1 MAGGA
6 STIPMPATDRLLEGK
21 VALVTGAGRRIGRS
35 IALRL
40 GELGARVAV
49 HYGTSQT
56 EALETAERCGG
67 RAFQA
72 DLTEV
77 GAIKRLFDDVES
89 ELGPLDLFVNNAGR
103 YREMNV
109 LEVTEQD
116 WDSIHDVNLKAA
128 FFCCQ
133 QAARRMQGRGGRIV
147 ILSSLGA
154 LRPWTRHA
162 PYCASKAG
170 VTMLTRVLAKALAPE
185 ITVNSVAPGVIH
197 FDDEMPPEIARLVS
211 VTPMRRPGSGE
222 DIAEAVCG
230 FFTGPSFVTGQILA
244 VDGGLSQRA

>member
-1 MAGGA
+1 M
-6 STIPMPATDRLLEGK
+6 
-21 VALVTGAGRRIGRS
+21 VTGAARRIGRS

-40 GELGARVAV
+40 ADHGARVAV
-49 HYGTSQT
+49 HYGTSEA
-56 EALETAERCGG
+56 EALATAERCGG

-72 DLTEV
+72 DLTDI
-77 GAIKRLFDDVES
+77 GAITRLFDQVES
-89 ELGPLDLFVNNAGR
+89 ELGPLDLFVNNAAR

-133 QAARRMQGRGGRIV
+133 QAAKRMRGRGGRIV

-154 LRPWTRHA
+154 MRPWTRHA

-170 VTMLTRVLAKALAPE
+170 VAMLTRVLAKALAPE

-197 FDDEMPPEIARLVS
+197 FDDEMPPRIARLVS
-211 VTPMRRPGSGE
+211 VTPMKRPGSGAE
-222 DIAEAVCG
+222 IAEAVCG
-230 FFTGPSFVTGQILA
+230 FLTGPSFITGQILA

>member
-1 MAGGA
+1 
-6 STIPMPATDRLLEGK
+6 MPVSDRQLEGK
-21 VALVTGAGRRIGRS
+21 VALVTGAARRIGRS
-35 IALRL
+35 IALRM

-49 HYGTSQT
+49 HYGTSEA
-56 EALETAERCGG
+56 EALETAESCGG
-67 RAFQA
+67 KAFQA
-72 DLTEV
+72 DFTDV
-77 GAIKRLFDDVES
+77 GAIKRLFDEVEDA
-89 ELGPLDLFVNNAGR
+89 LGPLDLFVNNAAR

-133 QAARRMQGRGGRIV
+133 QAAKRMQGRSGRIV

-154 LRPWTRHA
+154 MRPWTRHA

-170 VTMLTRVLAKALAPE
+170 VAMLTRVLAKALAPE
-185 ITVNSVAPGVIH
+185 ITVNSVAPGVVH
-197 FDDEMPPEIARLVS
+197 FDGEMPPHVARLVS

-222 DIAEAVCG
+222 EIAEAVCG

>member
-1 MAGGA
+1 MAA
-6 STIPMPATDRLLEGK
+6 SERNLEGN
-21 VALVTGAGRRIGRS
+21 VALVTGAARRIGRS

-40 GELGARVAV
+40 ADHGARVAV
-49 HYGTSQT
+49 HYGTSET

-72 DLTEV
+72 DLADI
-77 GAIKRLFDDVES
+77 GAITRLFDQVES
-89 ELGPLDLFVNNAGR
+89 ELGPLDLFVNNAAR
-103 YREMNV
+103 YQEMNV

-133 QAARRMQGRGGRIV
+133 QAAKRMQARGGRIV

-154 LRPWTRHA
+154 MRPWTRHA

-170 VTMLTRVLAKALAPE
+170 VAMLTRVLAKALAPE
-185 ITVNSVAPGVIH
+185 ITVNSVAPGVIN
-197 FDDEMPPEIARLVS
+197 FDDDMPPQIARLVS
-211 VTPMRRPGSGE
+211 VTPMKRPGSGE
-222 DIAEAVCG
+222 EIAEAVCG
-230 FFTGPSFVTGQILA
+230 FLTGPSFVTGQILA

>member
-1 MAGGA
+1 
-6 STIPMPATDRLLEGK
+6 MPVPDRQLEGK
-21 VALVTGAGRRIGRS
+21 VALVTGAARRIGRS

-40 GELGARVAV
+40 VELGARVAV
-49 HYGTSQT
+49 HYGASEA
-56 EALETAERCGG
+56 EALATAESCGG
-67 RAFQA
+67 KVFQA

-77 GAIKRLFDDVES
+77 GAIGRLFDEVEDA
-89 ELGPLDLFVNNAGR
+89 LGPLDLFVNNAAR

-133 QAARRMQGRGGRIV
+133 QAAKRMQARGGRIV

-154 LRPWTRHA
+154 MRPWTRHA

-170 VTMLTRVLAKALAPE
+170 VAMLTRVLAKALAPE

-197 FDDEMPPEIARLVS
+197 FDGEMPSHVARLVS
-211 VTPMRRPGSGE
+211 VTPMRRPGSCE
-222 DIAEAVCG
+222 EIAEAVCG
-230 FFTGPSFVTGQILA
+230 FLTGPSFVTGQILA

>member
-1 MAGGA
+1 MLV
-6 STIPMPATDRLLEGK
+6 PDRPLAGK

-40 GELGARVAV
+40 ADYGARVAV
-49 HYGTSQT
+49 HYGTSEA
-56 EALETAERCGG
+56 EALETAARCGG
-67 RAFQA
+67 QAFQA
-72 DLTEV
+72 ELTDV
-77 GAIKRLFDDVES
+77 SAIESLFDQVES
-89 ELGPLDLFVNNAGR
+89 ALGPLDLFVNNAAR

-109 LEVTEQD
+109 LEVSEQD
-116 WDSIHDVNLKAA
+116 WDAIHDVNLKAA

-133 QAARRMQGRGGRIV
+133 QAAKRMQQRGGRIV

-154 LRPWTRHA
+154 MRPWTRHA

-170 VTMLTRVLAKALAPE
+170 VAMLTRVLAKALAPAV
-185 ITVNSVAPGVIH
+185 TVNSVAPGVIH
-197 FDDEMPPEIARLVS
+197 FDDEMPPRTSRLVS

-222 DIAEAVCG
+222 EIAEAVCG
-230 FFTGPSFVTGQILA
+230 FFTGPSFITGQILA

>member
-1 MAGGA
+1 MA
-6 STIPMPATDRLLEGK
+6 TTPRQLEGK
-21 VALVTGAGRRIGRS
+21 IALVTGAARRVGRS

-40 GELGARVAV
+40 AELGASVAI
-49 HYGTSQT
+49 HYGTSKT
-56 EALETAERCGG
+56 EALATAKVCGG
-67 RAFQA
+67 KAFQA
-72 DLTEV
+72 DLTNVTE
-77 GAIKRLFDDVES
+77 IERLFDEVES
-89 ELGPLDLFVNNAGR
+89 SLGPLDLFVNNAAR
-103 YREMNV
+103 YREINV

-116 WDSIHDVNLKAA
+116 WDFIHDVNLKAA

-133 QAARRMQGRGGRIV
+133 EAAKRMECRGGRIV

-154 LRPWTRHA
+154 IRPWTQHA

-170 VTMLTRVLAKALAPE
+170 VAMLTRVLAKALAPE

-197 FDDEMPPEIARLVS
+197 FGDDIPPKIERLIYA
-211 VTPMRRPGSGE
+211 TPLQRPGCGE

-230 FFTGPSFVTGQILA
+230 FLTGPSFITGQILA